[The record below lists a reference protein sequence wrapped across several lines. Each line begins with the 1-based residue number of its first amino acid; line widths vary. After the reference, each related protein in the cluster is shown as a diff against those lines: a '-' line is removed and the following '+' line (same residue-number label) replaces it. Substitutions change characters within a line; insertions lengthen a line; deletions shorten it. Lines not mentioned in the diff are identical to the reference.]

1 MNHSVDPSILII
13 DPQLVIRTGL
23 KSIFRESN
31 LKINL
36 FEASDGLEGLK
47 KISENKPDIVFLD
60 INLPKLNGL
69 GVIEK
74 IRKSKSSVQK
84 TKFIIFSYHISER
97 DYVSA
102 ISLNTE
108 GIIPKEC
115 SLDEIL
121 KCLKKVASNKEYIS
135 PLCIKMF
142 EKDIPINP
150 DHNLDKEVLTK
161 LSKNE
166 TRVLKMISEQKTT
179 KEIADKLFRSPKTIE
194 NIRYQMCRKLDL
206 SGHNS
211 LTIFAIK
218 HRELFAF

>member
-1 MNHSVDPSILII
+1 MNRSVDSSILII

-23 KSIFRESN
+23 KSIFNENQFQLN
-31 LKINL
+31 LL
-36 FEASDGLEGLK
+36 EASDGLEGLK
-47 KISENKPDIVFLD
+47 KISENKPDIVILE

-74 IRKSKSSVQK
+74 VRKSKLVVK
-84 TKFIIFSYHISER
+84 NTKFIIFSYHISER
-97 DYVSA
+97 DYASA
-102 ISLNTE
+102 ISLGVE

-121 KCLKKVASNKEYIS
+121 KCLKSVASDKQYIS
-135 PLCIKMF
+135 SLCTKQF
-142 EKDIPINP
+142 EKEILINP
-150 DHNLDKEVLTK
+150 DHTIDQELLAK

-218 HRELFAF
+218 HRELFAL